1 MLLSRCNLA
10 QAECLYAIKSTKYQ
24 TNAVMVLEATYLLLP
39 PDEKLR
45 LSAKQVLD
53 FHKENIF
60 FKGNLST

>member
-24 TNAVMVLEATYLLLP
+24 TNSVLEANYLLLP
-39 PDEKLR
+39 PDEKQG